1 MSASDNKISYV
12 PQVYYKDYLDV
23 GMKPDGGEVESVGI
37 QITWQRGPL
46 RTDGSDILLPANGA
60 FVETVIEVAKHRLEF
75 YQTTQF
81 RCEENAE
88 AIKKLEEAIE
98 VLQSRI
104 KRRAAAG
111 TLGTH
116 NGS

>member
-1 MSASDNKISYV
+1 MSDAKTFYI
-12 PQVYYKDYLDV
+12 PKVYYKDYLDV
-23 GMKPDGGEVESVGI
+23 HQKPDGGEAESVGI
-37 QITWQRGPL
+37 KITWQRGPL
-46 RTDGSDILLPANGA
+46 RTEGQDILMPANGA
-60 FVETVIEVAKHRLEF
+60 FVETVIECAKHRLEF

-98 VLQSRI
+98 VLHSRLM
-104 KRRAAAG
+104 RRSEAG